1 MGQKLKT
8 TVSTVI
14 GVLLLLG
21 GAACGSSG
29 SSRPSTSSSTSKP
42 SAVSGSSLRLKPG
55 EDPTH
60 QHLYGGKR
68 GGTLTVY
75 SSTDFAHLDPG
86 EAYFTLDYAIMYATQ
101 RTLFRYAPNSSTT
114 IVPDL
119 ATEVPTVANGGITNS
134 GQTVTVHIE
143 HGVHFSPPVNRE
155 VTSAD
160 VAYAVERAASPNVG
174 SAYFVGYFGS
184 GSPTPLVGANNPSYK
199 GGPIPGIRTPSKYT
213 IVFRMTK
220 PGATFLIQALGMPIT
235 IPVPK
240 EFAGPMD
247 RHAPTTYGTQAEVF
261 TGPYMLESNLKTG
274 VFAGLG
280 YQAGK
285 SATLVR
291 NPNWNPQSY
300 TPLYRPPAYLNRINI
315 SIGGNSAVIGQEVL
329 DGSDSVQLDQPAH
342 DAIEAAYNSHPSQI
356 TFTPGAG
363 IYYVALNNA
372 HGPFQNENLRKA
384 VWAAVDRAG
393 IARAVGGALVAQP
406 MTHFIYPGTN
416 GFAQAGAYAGPHTDF
431 NTSVSGN
438 AAVATKYMKLA
449 GYPSGKYTGGTTLQ
463 VIGANNGDYPAVTAI
478 VNNALTSLGFHTH
491 ITQVD
496 QSVMFAKYCGVP
508 KQEIDVC
515 PSIGWIR
522 DFADPLT
529 VLYETFY
536 GPAIVPTNNSNF
548 GQVDN
553 PQINAAIHQAAL
565 VVDPAARYQAWASV
579 DKLLVDNAAAVP
591 GYFSNQPQIES
602 KDVRGINDLW
612 NIGIWDFAYTS
623 LTNR

>member
-1 MGQKLKT
+1 MGRKLKPA
-8 TVSTVI
+8 VSTLI
-14 GVLLLLG
+14 GVVLLVA
-21 GAACGSSG
+21 GAGCGSGG
-29 SSRPSTSSSTSKP
+29 SSRSSNSTSATKNGT
-42 SAVSGSSLRLKPG
+42 VSGPPLRLKPG
-55 EDPTH
+55 EDATH
-60 QHLYGGKR
+60 QNLSGGNR
-68 GGTLTVY
+68 GGTLTVHT
-75 SSTDFAHLDPG
+75 STDFEHLDPG
-86 EAYFTLDYAIMYATQ
+86 EAYFTLDYGVMYATQ
-101 RTLFRYAPNSSTT
+101 RTLFRYPPNSSTT

-119 ATEVPTVANGGITNS
+119 ATAVPTVANGGITDR
-134 GQTVTVHIE
+134 GRTVTVHIE
-143 HGVHFSPPVNRE
+143 HGVRFSPPVNRE

-184 GSPTPLVGANNPSYK
+184 GSPTPLVGADNPRYK
-199 GGPIPGIRTPSKYT
+199 GGPIPGIQTPNRYT
-213 IVFRMTK
+213 IVFHMTK
-220 PGATFLIQALGMPIT
+220 PGATFLIQALSMPIT

-280 YQAGK
+280 YQPGK

-291 NPNWNPQSY
+291 NPNWNPTTY
-300 TPLYRPPAYLNRINI
+300 TSLYRPPAYLDRVNI
-315 SIGGNSAVIGQEVL
+315 DIGGNSTVIGQQVL

-342 DAIEAAYNSHPSQI
+342 DAIEAAYKSHPSQI

-363 IYYVALNNA
+363 IYYVALDNA

-384 VWAAVDRAG
+384 LWAAMDRAG

-416 GFAQAGAYAGPHTDF
+416 GFSQAGGYAGPQTDF
-431 NTSVSGN
+431 NKSVSGN
-438 AAVATKYMKLA
+438 TALATKYMKLA

-463 VIGANNGDYPAVTAI
+463 VIGATNGDYPAVTAI
-478 VNNALTSLGFHTH
+478 VNSALTSLGFHTH

-548 GQVDN
+548 GQVNN
-553 PQINAAIHQAAL
+553 PQVNAAIHQAAL
-565 VVDPAARYQAWASV
+565 VVDPAARYQAWANV
-579 DKLLVDNAAAVP
+579 DKLLVNHAVAIP
-591 GYFSNQPQIES
+591 GYFSNQAQIES
-602 KDVRGINDLW
+602 NNVRGVNDLW
-612 NIGIWDFAYTS
+612 NIGTWDFAYTS
-623 LTNR
+623 LVKP